1 MKHALNCALLAA
13 VLSLWL
19 AMSAWAGYDE
29 GLAAYERGDYA
40 TALEEWLPLAK
51 GGNANAQYHLGFMYA
66 VGQGVP
72 KDDVEAHMWL
82 SLAAAK
88 EDVIARITRDKLA
101 ELMTPAEISKAQRLA
116 REWLEE
122 HGE

>member
-1 MKHALNCALLAA
+1 MKHALIRALLTA

-19 AMSAWAGYDE
+19 TTSAWAGFDE
-29 GLAAYERGDYA
+29 GLAAFERGDYA
-40 TALEEWLPLAK
+40 TALEEWLPLAN